1 MNISFKYRIKNK
13 LGTLRLQAR
22 SVNFVWNFCNETQKS
37 ALRTQKRNWPSGFDL
52 NYLTAGSSKVLKLHS
67 GTIQAVGEQYVKS
80 RLQRKRPFLKWRS
93 TKKNG
98 WVPFKGRHIKA
109 VVDGPSISFLFNKN
123 NYKVFCSR
131 PLPENCIICDGSS
144 FSEDAEGHW
153 YLNLVIEVPEVPQH
167 LSSIG
172 EIKSSHSVGIDLGL
186 KDFAVLSTGEVIEAP
201 KFYRKLE
208 SKLGINQRAKKK
220 KHVRKLHARI
230 KNARKDFHHKLSTRL
245 VKEFEAIAVGNVNAK
260 ALVQTKM
267 AKSVLDAGWSSF
279 RTMLCYK
286 AIRHGVYYEEVKENF
301 TTQTCSSCGNKTGP
315 KGLSGLG
322 VRFWKCSQCT
332 AIHNRDC
339 NAAKNI
345 QARLGHQTL

>member
-1 MNISFKYRIKNK
+1 
-13 LGTLRLQAR
+13 
-22 SVNFVWNFCNETQKS
+22 
-37 ALRTQKRNWPSGFDL
+37 
-52 NYLTAGSSKVLKLHS
+52 
-67 GTIQAVGEQYVKS
+67 
-80 RLQRKRPFLKWRS
+80 
-93 TKKNG
+93 
-98 WVPFKGRHIKA
+98 
-109 VVDGPSISFLFNKN
+109 
-123 NYKVFCSR
+123 VFYSR
-131 PLPENCIICDGSS
+131 PLPAGCKIHDGSC

-153 YLNLVIEVPEVPQH
+153 YLNLVIEIPE
-167 LSSIG
+167 LLINF
-172 EIKSSHSVGIDLGL
+172 KSTQPAGSVGIDLGL

-208 SKLGINQRAKKK
+208 SKLGINQHANKKK
-220 KHVRKLHARI
+220 QVRKLHAKI

-245 VKEFEAIAVGNVNAK
+245 VKEFEAIAVGNVK
-260 ALVQTKM
+260 ASSLARTKM